1 MISHLFL
8 EQKTT
13 LSDSVSLQ
21 TDSSGYE
28 FLIIEHQK
36 LNAAFAL
43 HGGHLIHFQL
53 VGQEPLIWLSKTAIY
68 NDQKAI
74 RGGVPVCWPWFGA
87 AGETLGDNLPSH
99 GFARTSKWSVADIKE
114 SEQGLELE
122 LHLKDSAETR
132 KLWPFE
138 FELVLKASLTSELK
152 LELISKNTGDK
163 PFSYRGALHTYLN
176 ISSPEFCTVSGLNET
191 FSNSLKNGQVTTGD
205 GTLLI
210 NAPIDSIYNKAPES
224 VLLDD
229 KQFSRKLKME
239 NSGNDSEVL
248 WTPWISG
255 AAAFTDMPDD
265 GYKTMFCIE
274 SAITAKQ
281 GITVAPGQSHTLST
295 LIK

>member
-8 EQKTT
+8 EQKST

-53 VGQEPLIWLSKTAIY
+53 KGQEPLIWLSKTAVY

-74 RGGVPVCWPWFGA
+74 RGGVPICWPWFGA
-87 AGETLGDNLPSH
+87 AGEALGDNLPSH

-114 SEQGLELE
+114 SEQGVELE
-122 LHLKDSAETR
+122 FVLKDSAATR
-132 KLWPFE
+132 ELWPFE

-152 LELISKNTGDK
+152 LELVSRNTGDK
-163 PFSYRGALHTYLN
+163 SFSYRGALHTYLN
-176 ISSPEFCTVSGLNET
+176 ISSPESCRVSGLNET
-191 FSNSLKNGQVTTGD
+191 FSDSLKNSEVTTGD
-205 GTLLI
+205 GSLLI
-210 NAPIDSIYNKAPES
+210 NSPIDSIYKKAPLS

-229 KQFSRKLKME
+229 KQFNRQLIMQ

-248 WTPWISG
+248 WTPWVDG
-255 AAAFTDMPDD
+255 AAAFADMPDN
-265 GYKTMFCIE
+265 GYQTMFCIE
-274 SAITAKQ
+274 SAVTAKQ